1 MQEAFSDLIIE
12 REQILRIT
20 EITIQATID
29 KKRGLCGPISM
40 VPLGAM
46 IIGELLIPLGYLGVK
61 EFMSAMTT
69 MDM

>member
-1 MQEAFSDLIIE
+1 
-12 REQILRIT
+12 
-20 EITIQATID
+20 
-29 KKRGLCGPISM
+29 M

-46 IIGELLIPLGYLGVK
+46 VIGELLIPLGYLGVK